1 MMDVFIEADGRVQAL
16 HSDLIPLPE
25 LGRMTTR
32 RVSDIVWSDTRQVWE
47 VIGLKA
53 GQVLFS
59 DRDRSVCLAW
69 EVEYFNN
76 KILKNEEI
84 FG

>member
-1 MMDVFIEADGRVQAL
+1 MDIFIEPDGRLVAL

-32 RVSDIVWSDTRQVWE
+32 RVSDIQWSDTRQEWE
-47 VIGLKA
+47 VFGLA
-53 GQVLFS
+53 EGRVLFRH
-59 DRDRSVCLAW
+59 RDRSACLAW

-76 KILKNEEI
+76 KLLNEEVL
-84 FG
+84 G

>member
-1 MMDVFIEADGRVQAL
+1 MDLFIEPDGRLVAL

-32 RVSDIVWSDTRQVWE
+32 RVSDIVWSDTLQMWE
-47 VIGLKA
+47 VFGLAEGKT
-53 GQVLFS
+53 LFR
-59 DRDRSVCLAW
+59 DRDRSVCLDW
-69 EVEYFNN
+69 EVEHFNN
-76 KILKNEEI
+76 KILNNEEV